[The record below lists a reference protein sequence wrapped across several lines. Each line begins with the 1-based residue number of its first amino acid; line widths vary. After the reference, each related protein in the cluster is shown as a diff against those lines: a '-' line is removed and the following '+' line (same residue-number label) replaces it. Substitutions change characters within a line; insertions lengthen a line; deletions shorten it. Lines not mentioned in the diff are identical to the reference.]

1 MYHCEK
7 HRTLNTIRKIII
19 VAGET
24 SLMKFRSMILN
35 PENPNPREVSKS
47 NFSIYVSVLKLAYF
61 RILPPIVK
69 KTRKTHVEM
78 SILRKICKA
87 NPESFRGNHRE
98 TIWR

>member
-35 PENPNPREVSKS
+35 PENPNPK
-47 NFSIYVSVLKLAYF
+47 
-61 RILPPIVK
+61 
-69 KTRKTHVEM
+69 
-78 SILRKICKA
+78 
-87 NPESFRGNHRE
+87 
-98 TIWR
+98 